1 MNLNYVIIILVFILA
16 IIELAKDRYFKG
28 KVPSWL
34 IILIIVLLLFTAV
47 INIYVTKQEEE
58 KEKYSKSSGM
68 ISGELKNKSIIYP
81 VIKLGGAKFVWKG
94 QLGEPIFLIGNDPLK
109 VWIEEDQLKIS
120 TMIRG
125 KNGNII
131 AKLDA
136 NEWQVTDDPN
146 LKWDRNFDER
156 GVEIINE
163 KGEVVLQVQFDGE
176 SVQFAGIF
184 YREDGWKVALGPSD
198 MDRGGVIEIK
208 PPNEKITVSFE
219 PLFKYPSE
227 RHHGERR

>member
-1 MNLNYVIIILVFILA
+1 MNLNYIIIILIFILA
-16 IIELAKDRYFKG
+16 IIELAKDIFFEG

-34 IILIIVLLLFTAV
+34 IFLIIILLLSVAV
-47 INIYVTKQEEE
+47 TNIYITKQEEE
-58 KEKYSKSSGM
+58 KEKYSKSSGL

-81 VIKLGGAKFVWKG
+81 VIKLGGANLVWKG
-94 QLGEPIFLIGNDPLK
+94 QLGEPIFLIGKDPLK
-109 VWIEEDQLKIS
+109 VWIEEGQLKIS
-120 TMIRG
+120 TIIRG
-125 KNGNII
+125 RNGNII

-136 NEWQVTDDPN
+136 NEWQVTDDPS

-156 GVEIINE
+156 AVEIINE
-163 KGEVVLQVQFDGE
+163 REEVVLQAQFDGE

-198 MDRGGVIEIK
+198 IDGGGIIETI
-208 PPNEKITVSFE
+208 PPDEKIAASFE